1 VNRFGLRWVAC
12 VAAFVAFANVQ
23 AEDVAKKFRLGF
35 SLGGYNTQTKV
46 KSDAANTLVI
56 LGDDGLF
63 ADAIRDPRN
72 DDAAIGDLGI
82 KPQSRASISA
92 SYAFNSIFV
101 VEASFGY
108 QKGDVGDVEMQA
120 QLVGQSQIPS
130 TQEFLFDIFRFPAG
144 EMTQIPIEI
153 TALARFRPKAALSPY
168 LGAGV
173 GYRLVSFSPSAQ
185 LNEVSASLEASRGG
199 LATLTGF
206 FGAQGFSS
214 VPEQLVRGF
223 SGAEYSAPDSFQW
236 QAVGGFDY
244 AFSRHWT
251 GFVDL
256 RYVFASREFSLTFD
270 GQRDFGNSV
279 PDQIADVGDEL
290 ATASYGSIQIV
301 EGGLVDAGRLV
312 PGPGA
317 PSGTDCAISP
327 GSCIFDYQPDG
338 IPDPG
343 YYYMKGGAIRYG
355 GVALQFGVR
364 YTF

>member
-1 VNRFGLRWVAC
+1 MNRFGLRWIAC
-12 VAAFVAFANVQ
+12 VAAFVVGATAH

-35 SLGGYNTQTKV
+35 SVGGYDTQTKV
-46 KSDAANTLVI
+46 TSDSANTLVI
-56 LGDDGLF
+56 LDENGLF
-63 ADAIRDPRN
+63 ADAFRDPRN

-82 KPQSRASISA
+82 KPQSRASLSA

-101 VEASFGY
+101 LEASVGY

-120 QLVGQSQIPS
+120 QLVGASQIPS

-144 EMTQIPIEI
+144 EMSQIPIEV

-168 LGAGV
+168 LGAGI
-173 GYRLVSFSPSAQ
+173 GYRLVSFTASDR
-185 LNEVSASLEASRGG
+185 LNEVSAALEASRGG

-206 FGAQGFSS
+206 FGARGFAG

-223 SGAEYSAPDSFQW
+223 SGASYSAPDSFQW

-244 AFSRHWT
+244 SFSRHWT
-251 GFVDL
+251 GFIDL

-279 PDQIADVGDEL
+279 PDQIAEQGDAL
-290 ATASYGSIQIV
+290 ATASYGAIQIV
-301 EGGLVDAGRLV
+301 EGGLIDAGRLV
-312 PGPGA
+312 PAPGA
-317 PSGTDCAISP
+317 PSGTDCSVSP
-327 GSCIFDYQPDG
+327 GSCVFEYQPDG
-338 IPDPG
+338 TLDTG
-343 YYYMKGGAIRYG
+343 YYYLKGGAIRYG

>member
-1 VNRFGLRWVAC
+1 MSRFGLRWVAC
-12 VAAFVAFANVQ
+12 AAAFVAFANVQ

-35 SLGGYNTQTKV
+35 SLGGYDTETKV
-46 KSDAANTLVI
+46 KSDSANSLFIT
-56 LGDDGLF
+56 DASGLF
-63 ADAIRDPRN
+63 IDAIRDPRN
-72 DDAAIGDLGI
+72 DDAAIGELGI
-82 KPQSRASISA
+82 KPQTRASLSA
-92 SYAFNSIFV
+92 SYAFNSMFV
-101 VEASFGY
+101 LEASIGY

-120 QLVGQSQIPS
+120 QLVSPQQIPS

-144 EMTQIPIEI
+144 EMSQIPIEI

-173 GYRLVSFSPSAQ
+173 GYRLVSFTASTR
-185 LNEVSASLEASRGG
+185 LNEVSAALQSSRGG

-206 FGAQGFSS
+206 FGA
-214 VPEQLVRGF
+214 RGF
-223 SGAEYSAPDSFQW
+223 SGVPEGMIRSFGGAEYSAPDSFQW

-244 AFSRHWT
+244 AFNRHWT

-270 GQRDFGNSV
+270 GRRDFGNSV
-279 PDQIADVGDEL
+279 PNQTAEEGDEL
-290 ATASYGSIQIV
+290 ATASYGAIEIV

-317 PSGTDCAISP
+317 PAGTDCAQDPTI
-327 GSCIFDYQPDG
+327 CIFDYQPDG
-338 IPDPG
+338 VRDTG
-343 YYYMKGGAIRYG
+343 YYYLKGGAIRYG